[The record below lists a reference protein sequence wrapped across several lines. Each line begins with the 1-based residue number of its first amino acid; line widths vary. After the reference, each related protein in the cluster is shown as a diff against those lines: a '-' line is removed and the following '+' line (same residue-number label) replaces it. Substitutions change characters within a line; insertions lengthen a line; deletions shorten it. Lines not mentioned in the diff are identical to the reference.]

1 MTSLESIFNNI
12 DEGLIILT
20 PTGDQVYFN
29 EGAFQMFQKIGVT
42 LRESEN
48 IYQVLPGESAER
60 MTRII
65 ADVIEKKETVRSGSN
80 QLGLDGTP
88 LYLDEIYVPSF
99 DDNTIT
105 HVNLLLR
112 DNTEAKIYEK
122 KIIGMAT
129 ELHNLIDHAN
139 AVIIGT
145 DTQGYI
151 TDWNNHTATLTS
163 YSKNEALTNKCAT
176 LLMAAPDQPFFED
189 LIKRTLN
196 GESIVNV
203 EVPIISKAGNKLT
216 FLLSTTARFNLHNEI
231 IGVVFVGQDISL
243 RLRIEREFKFA
254 HDRLRFH
261 LENSPLGF
269 IEWDNQL
276 KPKSWTQT
284 VEEIFGWTHQEFLDS
299 NMNGLSQVY
308 QEDAH
313 WVKEV
318 ADDLLSGKINKNHIQ
333 HRNITKDGRVIW
345 CEWFN
350 SVLKDE
356 DGKAITIMSLVQ
368 DITERKSNELNLQE
382 ALLELEAYKESLEIK
397 VKERTEEL
405 MEALKKEKD
414 VVEMKSR
421 FVSIASHEF
430 RTPLSSIQHTA
441 NFIRKSKTW
450 SADSELKEK
459 LKDIDKQ
466 TKHMMY
472 LLDDVLT

>member
-20 PTGDQVYFN
+20 LTGDPIYFN
-29 EGAFQMFQKIGVT
+29 EGAFQIFQKIGVT

-129 ELHNLIDHAN
+129 ELHNLIDQAN

-189 LIKRTLN
+189 LIKRSRVRIRAWGTTN
-196 GESIVNV
+196 
-203 EVPIISKAGNKLT
+203 SKA
-216 FLLSTTARFNLHNEI
+216 S
-231 IGVVFVGQDISL
+231 
-243 RLRIEREFKFA
+243 
-254 HDRLRFH
+254 
-261 LENSPLGF
+261 
-269 IEWDNQL
+269 
-276 KPKSWTQT
+276 
-284 VEEIFGWTHQEFLDS
+284 
-299 NMNGLSQVY
+299 
-308 QEDAH
+308 
-313 WVKEV
+313 
-318 ADDLLSGKINKNHIQ
+318 
-333 HRNITKDGRVIW
+333 
-345 CEWFN
+345 C
-350 SVLKDE
+350 
-356 DGKAITIMSLVQ
+356 
-368 DITERKSNELNLQE
+368 
-382 ALLELEAYKESLEIK
+382 
-397 VKERTEEL
+397 
-405 MEALKKEKD
+405 
-414 VVEMKSR
+414 
-421 FVSIASHEF
+421 
-430 RTPLSSIQHTA
+430 
-441 NFIRKSKTW
+441 
-450 SADSELKEK
+450 
-459 LKDIDKQ
+459 
-466 TKHMMY
+466 
-472 LLDDVLT
+472 